1 MEMNQIRFTENEQPE
16 SSNLMH
22 DKINQNERNR
32 EATEVNYKQRFS
44 LNVRRQVIEY
54 YRDDQRK
61 FWRMYSTMAIV
72 FVQIIIYVFDQQ
84 IDNKLTK
91 ILEFQPKNKREAWRY
106 LSYSFIHNSWLH
118 LVGNCTFQLLAGA
131 LLEPLYSALRVS
143 GVFAIGVVSGSLVQ
157 AVFNH
162 AYALLGSSAG
172 VYALMVS
179 LVPNVFLNWQEQL
192 HGKSKIILIILFIIK
207 VILDYFMPEGSS
219 IPAHLAG
226 VFSGVVFGLLIFENY
241 QVEAYEKCIII
252 IAWILSILFL
262 LIFIGLNVLD
272 RYT

>member
-1 MEMNQIRFTENEQPE
+1 MPMEMNQIRFTENEQPE

-106 LSYSFIHNSWLH
+106 LSYSFIHSNWLH

-192 HGKSKIILIILFIIK
+192 H
-207 VILDYFMPEGSS
+207 EGSS